1 MREAHLR
8 RVLFVALAVLGVA
21 VYFLPELIEPQ
32 AQGTVPHEAWP
43 VSEAAAALHASLV
56 VGDLHSDTLL
66 WHRELR
72 ARGSRGHVDLPR
84 LREGNVALQVFP
96 AVTKTP
102 IGLNYETNSG
112 DAADL
117 VTLLAVAQR
126 WPPRTWTSLLER
138 ALYQAERLQRVE
150 AAAPS
155 ELTIL
160 LRAEDLDGVLEARA
174 AGGQLVGA
182 LLATEGL
189 HPLEG
194 ELANVDRLFDAGYRM
209 MGLQHFFDNELGG
222 SLHGES
228 AGGLTEF
235 GKQVVRRL
243 DALEIVID
251 VAHSSPAVV
260 DDVLAL
266 TTRPIVLSHTGIH
279 SACPTARNID
289 DARMRAIAER
299 GGLIG
304 IGYWDG
310 AVCDTT
316 PAGVVRSVR
325 RAVELVGAEH
335 VALGSD
341 YDGATTVSFD
351 TSELAALTH
360 EMQLQGMSEPEI
372 RAVMGGNLVRF
383 LRGTLPGPAG

>member
-1 MREAHLR
+1 MRGRLR
-8 RVLFVALAVLGVA
+8 PILFIGFALLAVGL
-21 VYFLPELIEPQ
+21 YLLPEFIEPR
-32 AQGTVPHEAWP
+32 AQGTVPHAPWP
-43 VSEAAAALHASLV
+43 VSEESAALHASLV

-66 WHRELR
+66 WHRSLSK
-72 ARGSRGHVDLPR
+72 RGNRGHVDLPR

-96 AVTKTP
+96 AVTKAP
-102 IGLNYETNSG
+102 LGMNYDSTSS

-117 VTLLAVAQR
+117 VTLLAVVQR

-150 AAAPS
+150 AEAPE
-155 ELTIL
+155 ELVIL
-160 LRAEDLDGVLEARA
+160 RSAGDLDALLAKRA
-174 AGGQLVGA
+174 DGAQLVGG

-194 ELANVDRLFDAGYRM
+194 DIANLDRLFDAGYRM

-228 AGGLTEF
+228 DGGLTEF
-235 GKQVVRRL
+235 GRQVVGRL
-243 DALEIVID
+243 DELEVVID

-260 DDVLAL
+260 DDVLSI
-266 TTRPIVLSHTGIH
+266 TSRPIVVSHTGIH

-304 IGYWDG
+304 IGYWEG
-310 AVCDTT
+310 AVCEIE
-316 PAGVVRSVR
+316 PAGVVRSIR
-325 RAVELVGAEH
+325 HAIELVGIDH

-341 YDGATTVSFD
+341 YDGGTTVTFD
-351 TSELAALTH
+351 TSELAVLTH
-360 EMQLQGMSEPEI
+360 EMHAQGMEEADI

-383 LRGTLPGPAG
+383 LRAGLPQS